1 MPNIFFISGKNLL
14 NPAKGAEI
22 RILELVKGLAREN
35 RVIVMNF
42 DDGKRASNPKEQLRD
57 LGVSLINIR
66 VRHPAQ
72 KLWPGVY
79 RACYRVLRE
88 EKVDGIIGSHLW
100 SVPSAMGLAKM
111 SGLPLFFDD
120 HNVEHDLLRQQGRR
134 VGAALVKWLESTIL
148 RRATLT
154 FAVSEV
160 DKSLLAPW
168 ARAIEVLPNGTA
180 LPPPN
185 VEVRPK
191 RPVVLFFGN
200 LGYEPNRE
208 AVGIIAEQIAPSV
221 ALRIP
226 DVEFRIVGRPAP
238 KMRVANITVVGFA
251 ERIEDELDRAV
262 LTIVPLLH
270 GSGTRIKILDAL
282 ARHRPVV
289 STPKGAEGIVDFESL
304 KIVSLDC
311 FPDAVVEMLLRW
323 KGGQPLFSERDRQ
336 TILRHSW
343 GNIAKMLS
351 TAISREI
358 AREQQGRM
366 AAVNL
371 PMTE

>member
-1 MPNIFFISGKNLL
+1 MHTILFISGKNLL

-22 RILELVKGLAREN
+22 RSLELVKGLAREN
-35 RVIVMNF
+35 RVIAMNF
-42 DDGKRASNPKEQLRD
+42 DDGKRAANPQEQLNE
-57 LGVSLINIR
+57 LGVMLINIR

-72 KLWPGVY
+72 KLLCPRVY
-79 RACYRVLRE
+79 QVCCRVLRE
-88 EKVDGIIGSHLW
+88 EKVDGIICSHLW
-100 SVPSAMGLAKM
+100 SVPSAIGLAKL
-111 SGLPLFFDD
+111 SGVPLFFDD

-134 VGAALVKWLESTIL
+134 VGAALVKWLESCIL

-154 FAVSEV
+154 FAVSEA
-160 DKSLLAPW
+160 DKSRLSPW
-168 ARAIEVLPNGTA
+168 ARATEVIPNGTA
-180 LPPPN
+180 LLPPDA
-185 VEVRPK
+185 EVRPQ

-208 AVGIIAEQIAPSV
+208 AVRIIAEQIAPSV

-226 DVEFRIVGRPAP
+226 DVEFRIVGSPAP

-304 KIVSLDC
+304 KVVSLDG
-311 FPDAVVEMLLRW
+311 FPDAIVEMLWRW
-323 KGGQPLFSERDRQ
+323 KGGQPLFSDRDRQ
-336 TILRHSW
+336 AILHHSW
-343 GNIAKMLS
+343 GDVAKMLS
-351 TAISREI
+351 ASISREI
-358 AREQQGRM
+358 AREQSRM
-366 AAVNL
+366 AAVNV
-371 PMTE
+371 PTTA